1 MPSTQTMKHTDHN
14 DPSDELSDTPAPG
27 GRSLA
32 SLSMDELRNELQR
45 RSRELDRLTARRDRL
60 LTELAEIDHEIGNL
74 GGSGGGQPG
83 RSGGSGAPRR
93 SGGPRAPRA
102 SNEVSLPDAI
112 ALAVEVHATI
122 TPSEAAEMVL
132 KNGYRSNAK
141 NFKMMVANAL
151 AKDERFKRLA
161 RGQYERVG

>member
-1 MPSTQTMKHTDHN
+1 MKHTDHN
-14 DPSDELSDTPAPG
+14 DSSDEPSDTPSPAPG

-32 SLSMDELRNELQR
+32 SLSMDELRSELQR

-60 LTELAEIDHEIGNL
+60 LTELAEIDHEIGSL
-74 GGSGGGQPG
+74 GGSGGQPG
-83 RSGGSGAPRR
+83 RTGGSAAPRR

-161 RGQYERVG
+161 RGQYERVD